1 MSAPL
6 KIIWTHEEDDHFL
19 SLVLQGY
26 QIGKIAESVGR
37 ARSTVGLHIKDLIN
51 QLPPREQLKYRE
63 KRPVPPGNPP
73 TLHVDHAMQVMRGWT
88 PEMDAKIIEL
98 RGLNWSY
105 KRIGKE
111 VRKGDTSVNDRLNK
125 LAEIGLFKRDPA
137 EERVLP
143 KKEGRADFSTGQRD
157 RFLPIL
163 IRRKAQGIQG
173 IAHASR
179 ACPTVEP
186 SISGVRQ
193 PMFVAAKVARRRLPV
208 ATTKATGGA

>member
-6 KIIWTHEEDDHFL
+6 KIIWTQEEDDHFL

-137 EERVLP
+137 EE
-143 KKEGRADFSTGQRD
+143 
-157 RFLPIL
+157 
-163 IRRKAQGIQG
+163 
-173 IAHASR
+173 HA
-179 ACPTVEP
+179 
-186 SISGVRQ
+186 
-193 PMFVAAKVARRRLPV
+193 
-208 ATTKATGGA
+208 